1 MSRTDL
7 SEATADAAGAT
18 GNAQGRAGASGD
30 RAGAPG
36 ERPAS
41 GERRPPE
48 RTAVAIIPARGGS
61 QGLPGKNVAR
71 VGGLPLV
78 ARAVH
83 AALAAERIARV
94 VVTTDDDEIADVA
107 GAAGAEVVA
116 RPIELANATATSESA
131 VLHALGVLGGLET
144 PPEAAPR
151 PADARVTVFIQATS
165 PFIDPADLDAAIA
178 RVERGERDVV
188 FAATPTH
195 GFLWRERADDAD
207 GASAVG
213 VNHDPS
219 NRPRRQDR
227 EPEYLETGAFYAFRT
242 GGFVTAQH
250 RFFGRIGIQ
259 PVHPDLAIEIDD
271 AADLARARAL
281 APRVDRRLAGT
292 LAAAQAAKAARG
304 AAVQGMAWPADPRHP
319 FVDVD
324 AVVTDFD
331 GVHTDDTAGLDELG
345 RESVRVSRAD
355 GAGVARL
362 RDAGIPVLIISAE
375 ANPVVSRRA
384 EKLGVDCLQGI
395 ADKGQ
400 ALREWAA
407 ARGIRLDRIAYLGN
421 DRGDI
426 PALDLVGWPM
436 AVPDAAPD
444 ALERARHVL
453 QRHGGHGAVRE
464 LAELVLAAREATA
477 AARSHGTSSPDE
489 ADDWRGERDA
499 RAAAREARELDPTRP
514 TRLQREAIAAAS
526 AKAT

>member
-1 MSRTDL
+1 MSTDL
-7 SEATADAAGAT
+7 SQATAAGASAT
-18 GNAQGRAGASGD
+18 GPVRDGRG
-30 RAGAPG
+30 
-36 ERPAS
+36 AS
-41 GERRPPE
+41 GERAAASDRRAATGGGSSRE
-48 RTAVAIIPARGGS
+48 VATALAIIPARGGS

-71 VGGLPLV
+71 VGGVPLV

-94 VVTTDDDEIADVA
+94 VVTTDDAEIAEVA
-107 GAAGAEVVA
+107 RAAGAEVVE
-116 RPIELANATATSESA
+116 RPADLAGATASSESA
-131 VLHALGVLGGLET
+131 LVHAIEVLSG
-144 PPEAAPR
+144 PDAPA
-151 PADARVTVFIQATS
+151 PAVTVFIQATS
-165 PFIDPADLDAAIA
+165 PFIDPADLDAATT
-178 RVERGERDVV
+178 RVEAGDRDVV

-219 NRPRRQDR
+219 DRPRRQDR
-227 EPEYLETGAFYAFRT
+227 EPEFLETGAFYVLRT
-242 GGFVTAQH
+242 DGFARARH
-250 RFFGRIGIQ
+250 RFFGRVGIQ
-259 PVHPDLAIEIDD
+259 SVHPDTAVEIDD
-271 AADLARARAL
+271 AADLARARIL
-281 APRVDRRLAGT
+281 APRIDRRLAGS
-292 LAAAQAAKAARG
+292 LASAQAARVG
-304 AAVQGMAWPADPRHP
+304 AGAGIAWPADPRHP

-362 RDAGIPVLIISAE
+362 RDAGIPVLILSAE

-384 EKLGVDCLQGI
+384 EKLGVDCVQGL
-395 ADKGQ
+395 ADKGS

-407 ARGIRLDRIAYLGN
+407 ARGIRLDRVAYLGN

-426 PALDLVGWPM
+426 PALDLVGWPI

-464 LAELVLAAREATA
+464 LAELVLAARDARA
-477 AARSHGTSSPDE
+477 AAEGRSAASDP
-489 ADDWRGERDA
+489 DWRGERDA
-499 RAAAREARELDPTRP
+499 HDAAREARAFDPAHP

-526 AKAT
+526 GEASAP

>member
-7 SEATADAAGAT
+7 SEATAVAGAT
-18 GNAQGRAGASGD
+18 GHAQASVGASGD

-36 ERPAS
+36 ERRA
-41 GERRPPE
+41 G
-48 RTAVAIIPARGGS
+48 ALAIIPARGGS

-71 VGGLPLV
+71 VGGVPLV

-83 AALAAERIARV
+83 AALAAERIGRV
-94 VVTTDDDEIADVA
+94 VVTTDDDEIADLA
-107 GAAGAEVVA
+107 RSAGAEVVV
-116 RPIELANATATSESA
+116 RPAELADATASSESA
-131 VLHALGVLGGLET
+131 LLHALAELDLEM
-144 PPEAAPR
+144 PR
-151 PADARVTVFIQATS
+151 SGPRGRGAGVTVFIQATS
-165 PFIDPADLDAAIA
+165 PFIDPADLDAAVA
-178 RVERGERDVV
+178 RVEEGERDVV

-213 VNHDPS
+213 VNHDPT

-227 EPEYLETGAFYAFRT
+227 APEFLETGAFYVLRT
-242 GGFVTAQH
+242 DGFVTARH

-259 PVHPDLAIEIDD
+259 PVHSDFAIEIDD

-281 APRVDRRLAGT
+281 APRIDRRLAGA
-292 LAAAQAAKAARG
+292 LAAARADRAG
-304 AAVQGMAWPADPRHP
+304 AAADAVWSADPRHP

-362 RDAGIPVLIISAE
+362 RDAGVPVLILSAE

-384 EKLGVDCLQGI
+384 EKLGVDCMQGL
-395 ADKGQ
+395 ADKGA

-407 ARGIRLDRIAYLGN
+407 TRGIRLDRIAYLGN

-426 PALDLVGWPM
+426 PALDLVGWPV
-436 AVPDAAPD
+436 AVPDAAPE

-464 LAELVLAAREATA
+464 LAELVLAARTATA
-477 AARSHGTSSPDE
+477 SARSAASVGPGTAARDAAG
-489 ADDWRGERDA
+489 DDWRGERDA
-499 RAAAREARELDPTRP
+499 RAAAREARELEPAHP

-526 AKAT
+526 ATR

>member
-1 MSRTDL
+1 MSRSQPD
-7 SEATADAAGAT
+7 EATAAGQAEP
-18 GNAQGRAGASGD
+18 GRPADGAGASGD
-30 RAGAPG
+30 RAARSRPDHSAADGGAS
-36 ERPAS
+36 S
-41 GERRPPE
+41 GAAR
-48 RTAVAIIPARGGS
+48 AIAIIPARGGS

-71 VGGLPLV
+71 IGGVPLI

-83 AALAAERIARV
+83 AALASERIDGV
-94 VVTTDDDEIADVA
+94 VVTTDDEEIADA
-107 GAAGAEVVA
+107 ARGAGAEVVE
-116 RPIELANATATSESA
+116 RPADLANATATSESA
-131 VLHALGVLGGLET
+131 LLHAIEALGRASGADG
-144 PPEAAPR
+144 AGA
-151 PADARVTVFIQATS
+151 PADVIVFIQATS
-165 PFIDPADLDAAIA
+165 PFIDPADLDAAVA
-178 RVERGERDVV
+178 RVAEGERDVV

-227 EPEYLETGAFYAFRT
+227 DPEFLETGAFYVLRT
-242 GGFVTAQH
+242 DGFVLARH

-259 PVHPDLAIEIDD
+259 RVHPDTAIEIDD

-281 APRVDRRLAGT
+281 APRVDRRLAGGIAAS
-292 LAAAQAAKAARG
+292 LARREG
-304 AAVQGMAWPADPRHP
+304 VAWVADPRHP

-331 GVHTDDTAGLDELG
+331 GVHTDDTAMVDELG

-355 GAGVARL
+355 GHGVARL
-362 RDAGIPVLIISAE
+362 RDAGIPVLILSAE

-384 EKLGVDCLQGI
+384 EKLGVDVIQGL
-395 ADKGQ
+395 ADKGA

-426 PALDLVGWPM
+426 PALDLVGWPL

-453 QRHGGHGAVRE
+453 ERHGGHGAVRE
-464 LAELVLAAREATA
+464 LAELVLAARDAKLGSA
-477 AARSHGTSSPDE
+477 ASDL
-489 ADDWRGERDA
+489 
-499 RAAAREARELDPTRP
+499 ARESRELDPAHP
-514 TRLQREAIAAAS
+514 TREQREAIAAAS
-526 AKAT
+526 SAT